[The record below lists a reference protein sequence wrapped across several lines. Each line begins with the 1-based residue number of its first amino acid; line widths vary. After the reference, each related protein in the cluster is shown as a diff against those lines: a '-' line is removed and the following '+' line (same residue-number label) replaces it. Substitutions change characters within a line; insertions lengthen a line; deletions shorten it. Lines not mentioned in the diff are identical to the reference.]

1 MAERPE
7 DLNLPLSVVTRIVK
21 DALPDGVNVSK
32 DARAALAKAASVF
45 VLYTTSCANN
55 FAMKGKR
62 KTVTG
67 ADIISAMEE
76 MELQSFVDALSGNLA
91 QFRTKKDA
99 IRAKKHGGAG
109 DAASAG
115 DADPDSAGA
124 GDAASAGDADP
135 DSAGD
140 ADAVSASDAEAVSA
154 GDAEAVSAGDAEMKD
169 DGEVDLGDDET
180 N

>member
-32 DARAALAKAASVF
+32 EARAALAKAASVF

-76 MELQSFVDALSGNLA
+76 MEFESFIDTLSGNLE
-91 QFRTKKDA
+91 QFRQGKTKKDA
-99 IRAKKHGGAG
+99 IRAKKHEGAG
-109 DAASAG
+109 G
-115 DADPDSAGA
+115 
-124 GDAASAGDADP
+124 
-135 DSAGD
+135 
-140 ADAVSASDAEAVSA
+140 EVSA
-154 GDAEAVSAGDAEMKD
+154 GDAEVKD
-169 DGEVDLGDDET
+169 DDEVDLGDDET

>member
-115 DADPDSAGA
+115 DADPDSAG
-124 GDAASAGDADP
+124 
-135 DSAGD
+135 D

>member
-32 DARAALAKAASVF
+32 EARAALAKAASVF

-76 MELQSFVDALSGNLA
+76 MEFESFIDTLSGNLE
-91 QFRTKKDA
+91 QFRQGKTKKDA
-99 IRAKKHGGAG
+99 MRAKKHEAAAG
-109 DAASAG
+109 
-115 DADPDSAGA
+115 
-124 GDAASAGDADP
+124 
-135 DSAGD
+135 
-140 ADAVSASDAEAVSA
+140 AVSA
-154 GDAEAVSAGDAEMKD
+154 GDAEVKD